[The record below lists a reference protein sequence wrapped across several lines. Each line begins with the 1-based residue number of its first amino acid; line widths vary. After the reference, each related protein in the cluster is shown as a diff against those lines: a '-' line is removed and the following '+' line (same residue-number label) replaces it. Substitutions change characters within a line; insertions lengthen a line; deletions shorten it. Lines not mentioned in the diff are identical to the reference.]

1 MKNVIA
7 TITANIVHGE
17 EKKGKEL
24 LDLYCI
30 HFSQFILRYE
40 MTDNRKRRENSGT
53 LIQLIIVDEQVISS
67 IENAFQ
73 RNDIILLESRE
84 SQEVSFRSID

>member
-7 TITANIVHGE
+7 TITANIVHGTKRG
-17 EKKGKEL
+17 EKRKKL

-30 HFSQFILRYE
+30 HFFRFILWYE

-53 LIQLIIVDEQVISS
+53 LIQLIVVDEQVSS
-67 IENAFQ
+67 IEAAFQ
-73 RNDIILLESRE
+73 LDDITSN
-84 SQEVSFRSID
+84 